1 MVSILASIGI
11 GGTLGT
17 ILGVMEDPVSNA
29 VIKFAFK
36 KLRWMSKGGHLS
48 GEEKKW
54 IHEYNNRK
62 CIINGVDYTQQMRIN
77 NMLNWR

>member
-1 MVSILASIGI
+1 
-11 GGTLGT
+11 
-17 ILGVMEDPVSNA
+17 
-29 VIKFAFK
+29 
-36 KLRWMSKGGHLS
+36 MSKGGHLS
-48 GEEKKW
+48 EEEKKW